1 MDICQLCF
9 RQGISLETQWIPRS
23 HHDRADVLSRFI
35 DPDDWSVHPSV
46 FLMLDAR
53 FGPHTVDRFSSHYN
67 SQLPHFNT
75 KYASPGSCGVD
86 ALTQDWSGR
95 NNWLCPP
102 ASLKWSASAIS
113 NLVVALEHW
122 SYLNGHQLFSGRFCM
137 PIPVPSSPSWK
148 RLCRYQGYQG

>member
-1 MDICQLCF
+1 MSYEEKLKSSRVVIETDSQCAARVITVGSTKPHLQSLAMDICQLCF
-9 RQGISLETQWIPRS
+9 RQGITLETQWIPRS
-23 HHDRADVLSRFI
+23 LNDRADMLSRFI

-102 ASLKWSASAIS
+102 ASLK
-113 NLVVALEHW
+113 
-122 SYLNGHQLFSGRFCM
+122 
-137 PIPVPSSPSWK
+137 
-148 RLCRYQGYQG
+148 